1 MSNNDNIWEKH
12 PEFRKRYDEIHAFC
26 QSNSFTE
33 DDSWEMMDS
42 FEEENFE
49 KLQRELSAR
58 ENEVSDLLRAI
69 DFTYNYLE
77 KLIKE
82 EKSKNKTEQN

>member
-1 MSNNDNIWEKH
+1 MSDNDNIWDKH

-42 FEEENFE
+42 FEDENFE
-49 KLQRELSAR
+49 KLQRELSDR
-58 ENEVSDLLRAI
+58 EDEVRGLLNAI
-69 DFTYNYLE
+69 DFAYDYLD

-82 EKSKNKTEQN
+82 EKSKDTTEQK